1 VPLRPTSSPDDI
13 RQRFLALLDEF
24 GAALMR
30 LCSAY
35 ADGPADRDDLFQEIC
50 FAIWQA
56 FPRFRGEC
64 SLRTFV
70 YRIGHNRGLTFR
82 ARSKRHATSLDD
94 VAELEADERP
104 VDELLDE
111 RSRADALV
119 AAVRRLPTLQ
129 REAIVLHLEGLTP
142 REIADVLGISE
153 SNAAVRL
160 TRARQKLRLELDH
173 LTRT

>member
-1 VPLRPTSSPDDI
+1 M

-35 ADGPADRDDLFQEIC
+35 ADGAADRDDLFQDIC
-50 FAIWQA
+50 FALWQA
-56 FPRFRGEC
+56 LPRFRGEC

-82 ARSKRHATSLDD
+82 ARAKRDATSLDD
-94 VAELEADERP
+94 VAEPEAHGTP
-104 VDELLDE
+104 IDELIDE

-129 REAIVLHLEGLTP
+129 REAIVLQLEGLTP

-153 SNAAVRL
+153 NNAAVRL
-160 TRARQKLRLELDH
+160 TRARQALRLELEH
-173 LTRT
+173 LSRT